1 MSPEAILRA
10 WMKCWDDLPQNLQK
24 AFLDRNEIQELEK
37 FPTKHVQD
45 AIGKH
50 KLLTEILGEVQA
62 TSHWEP
68 PAKKYRRWTG
78 MINDPNR

>member
-1 MSPEAILRA
+1 MSPNAILRA
-10 WMKCWDDLPQNLQK
+10 WEKRWGSLPEGK
-24 AFLDRNEIQELEK
+24 REDFLVRDEIQELEK
-37 FPTKHVQD
+37 FPTKHLQE

-50 KLLTEILGEVQA
+50 KKLVKILGEVQA

-68 PAKKYRRWTG
+68 PAKRYRPWTG

>member
-1 MSPEAILRA
+1 MSPNAILGA
-10 WMKCWDDLPQNLQK
+10 WMLRWGDLSQDLQE
-24 AFLDRNEIQELEK
+24 AFLARDEIQELEK
-37 FPTKHVQD
+37 FSTKHLQD

-50 KLLTEILGEVQA
+50 KLLTKILGEVQA

-68 PAKKYRRWTG
+68 PAKRYRPWTG